1 MGRIFYG
8 TSDQAIEIEGRLLAH
23 VQAVVI
29 TKLRRG
35 ESFSLTCRAADG
47 SRETMWVNSAIP
59 IRIVLDEETD
69 GRLDR
74 ELLVQLVEA
83 ANSNRGLDVTEL
95 MAESA
100 SARRRDLPRA
110 A

>member
-8 TSDQAIEIEGRLLAH
+8 TSDQAIEIEDRLLAH

-35 ESFSLTCRAADG
+35 SRSPSPAAPRMARARRCGSTPRSRSASSSTRRRMVDSSGAARAARRG
-47 SRETMWVNSAIP
+47 GELEPWAR
-59 IRIVLDEETD
+59 R
-69 GRLDR
+69 DR
-74 ELLVQLVEA
+74 A
-83 ANSNRGLDVTEL
+83 HG
-95 MAESA
+95 ESA

>member
-8 TSDQAIEIEGRLLAH
+8 TSDQAIEIENRLLAH

-35 ESFSLTCRAADG
+35 ESFSLTCRSADG
-47 SRETMWVNSAIP
+47 TREMVWVNSSIP
-59 IRIVLDEETD
+59 MRIVLDGETD

-74 ELLVQLVEA
+74 ELLVQLVES